1 MKNIS
6 KSDIT
11 AVILSGGQATRM
23 GGQDK
28 GLILFKNKPL
38 ISYVAN
44 IINKSVNSILVSANK
59 NLDLYQKFGTVIR
72 DDLSGFQGPLAG
84 VSKAMHVANTPYLLV
99 LPCDGPFVNSL
110 LVERLVQ
117 SMQQHEVNICV
128 ASNGDKIHP
137 TYSLINIALKDNLDK
152 FLQSGGR
159 KFGLWLKNNNALKV
173 DFSDQPDIFINLN
186 SPQDFADAD

>member
-44 IINKSVNSILVSANK
+44 IINENVNSILVSANK

-110 LVERLVQ
+110 LVKRLAQ
-117 SMQQHEVNICV
+117 SMQQHEVNACV

>member
-44 IINKSVNSILVSANK
+44 IINENVNSILVSANK

-128 ASNGDKIHP
+128 ASNGNKIHP

-152 FLQSGGR
+152 FLQSGER

-173 DFSDQPDIFINLN
+173 DFSDQADIFINLN
-186 SPQDFADAD
+186 SPQDFANAD